1 MNSRQWF
8 FSGVAFL
15 LQVPFFAYGAG
26 LVPCGG
32 TDEPACQTCYALGLI
47 NSVNSWLVGIL
58 SIAAAIMFIIA
69 GFRIVTAQGNPSV
82 LKSAKDMITNVA
94 IGFMIVLAAWLFVD
108 FLMKTLLDDGQS
120 EMGPWNT
127 IACVDQ
133 PNAITKP
140 DSVDIKIV
148 FPTPGQSRGTAFNS
162 GTQLDPAQLSAVA
175 GLSAPDDVVA
185 AAAAA
190 AGLDATQTRNIQ
202 ALMRVESGGCRN
214 LVSPVGALGCMQI
227 MPGTAKQYD
236 SSLRGLSEAQVRER
250 LMDQNYNISLGVEI
264 YADLYERNNS
274 DAALVF
280 AAYNG
285 GQQGALGPSTD
296 CPGQMRYECVW
307 DSPGCYGTA
316 RTDCTPN
323 TGYIETRN
331 YVEKVSAVASQL

>member
-133 PNAITKP
+133 P
-140 DSVDIKIV
+140 
-148 FPTPGQSRGTAFNS
+148 
-162 GTQLDPAQLSAVA
+162 
-175 GLSAPDDVVA
+175 
-185 AAAAA
+185 
-190 AGLDATQTRNIQ
+190 
-202 ALMRVESGGCRN
+202 
-214 LVSPVGALGCMQI
+214 
-227 MPGTAKQYD
+227 
-236 SSLRGLSEAQVRER
+236 
-250 LMDQNYNISLGVEI
+250 
-264 YADLYERNNS
+264 
-274 DAALVF
+274 
-280 AAYNG
+280 
-285 GQQGALGPSTD
+285 
-296 CPGQMRYECVW
+296 
-307 DSPGCYGTA
+307 TA
-316 RTDCTPN
+316 RTDPKEVSITIVQTTTSCYSIDDCAAKAAECNSRNDASSAVVGTTGSLAVDCSFASSDSSSNPPDLSAAGICDASLVAQYFPDQVGNAQCIIRKESVCGSRMLSTSDVMRNDGDRAFSFGPMQINLTWHELVGCGPN
-323 TGYIETRN
+323 GSTLNCADAFRGRN
-331 YVEKVSAVASQL
+331 YSAVVVDEALYQQCAEAAQNVSCGMTNGRRIQQRDGWSPWSTADGCGLN